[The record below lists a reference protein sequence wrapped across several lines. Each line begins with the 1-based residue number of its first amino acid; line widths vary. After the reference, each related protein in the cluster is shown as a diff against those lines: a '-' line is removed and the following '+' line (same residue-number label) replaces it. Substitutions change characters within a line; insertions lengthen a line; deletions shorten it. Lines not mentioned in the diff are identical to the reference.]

1 MKNDDNYMRMQL
13 RNIFR
18 YAPPCRIK
26 SRRAE
31 VFIGKWDAEMQSE
44 KQIIEEA
51 NKLTMEQIK
60 GRKWK

>member
-1 MKNDDNYMRMQL
+1 
-13 RNIFR
+13 
-18 YAPPCRIK
+18 
-26 SRRAE
+26 